1 MVTGCVVWGLFHG
14 RGRSFC
20 SSEHTG
26 RLWAPE
32 YWSSSSWGKV
42 EYLHLVQRLR
52 MNRAVHMPALYA
64 FQACTGTFAFAEVS
78 YIRIVTWEY
87 FTSVVS

>member
-1 MVTGCVVWGLFHG
+1 MAGERAF
-14 RGRSFC
+14 F
-20 SSEHTG
+20 SSEHPG

-32 YWSSSSWGKV
+32 YWSTSSWSKV
-42 EYLHLVQRLR
+42 DHPHLVQTLR

-64 FQACTGTFAFAEVS
+64 FQACTGTFAFAKCS
-78 YIRIVTWEY
+78 HIRIVSWEY